1 MKESQLR
8 ICYCFIYFSRCLL
21 KNKAKVTILKV
32 CMIFFCFI
40 EMEILYAYPAL
51 HLLDGVHK
59 KLKST

>member
-1 MKESQLR
+1 MN
-8 ICYCFIYFSRCLL
+8 LL
-21 KNKAKVTILKV
+21 LFYLFFQMSFKNKAKVTILKV